1 LNLSNEEI
9 EKLVADYDRDTKAV
23 KKDLLKLCWFM
34 RGGLTYDQAHLL
46 TPEEREFIGKII
58 EENLE
63 TTKESGL
70 PFF

>member
-1 LNLSNEEI
+1 LILSNEEI

>member
-1 LNLSNEEI
+1 MNLSNEEI

>member
-1 LNLSNEEI
+1 
-9 EKLVADYDRDTKAV
+9 
-23 KKDLLKLCWFM
+23 M

>member
-1 LNLSNEEI
+1 
-9 EKLVADYDRDTKAV
+9 
-23 KKDLLKLCWFM
+23 M
-34 RGGLTYDQAHLL
+34 RGGLTLSEAYET
-46 TPEEREFIGKII
+46 TPEDREVIAKLI